1 LIIAA
6 LVWGPRV
13 WTPKPEI
20 AWIEIP
26 AATFMMGTDPNSEV
40 DEWAQHPDLTHEQPQ
55 HVVSLD
61 GYALTKYE
69 VTNGQYARCVEAT
82 VCEGEIEDKLAD
94 PEYADHPVVNVDWY
108 EARTFCRWVG
118 GRLPTEAEWEYAARG
133 QEGYIYP
140 WGNEFDCARGNF
152 DDETDRAEE
161 TVLGQVGC
169 DGYPETAP
177 VGSFP
182 EGASWCGAHDM
193 AGNVWEWTA
202 DWYDADYYAHSPVE
216 NPIGPETGE
225 YRVRRGGSWWDTNA
239 DDVQPALLRCAFRNR
254 LRPGNVDDDVGF
266 RCARG
271 SP

>member
-13 WTPKPEI
+13 WTPRPEI

-26 AATFMMGTDPNSEV
+26 AATFMMGSDPEV
-40 DEWAQHPDLTHEQPQ
+40 DEWAQDDEQPQ
-55 HVVSLD
+55 HVVALD
-61 GYALTKYE
+61 GYAITKYE
-69 VTNGQYARCVEAT
+69 ITNEQYARCVEST
-82 VCEGEIEDKLAD
+82 VCEGEIDDKLAD

-152 DDETDRAEE
+152 DDETHFTEE
-161 TVLGQVGC
+161 AVLGQVGC
-169 DGYPETAP
+169 DGYPEIAP

-239 DDVQPALLRCAFRNR
+239 DDVQPALLRCAFRR
-254 LRPGNVDDDVGF
+254 GFRPDDDGIDIGF

>member
-1 LIIAA
+1 
-6 LVWGPRV
+6 
-13 WTPKPEI
+13 
-20 AWIEIP
+20 
-26 AATFMMGTDPNSEV
+26 MMGSDPEV
-40 DEWAQHPDLTHEQPQ
+40 DEWAQDDEQPQ
-55 HVVSLD
+55 HVVALD
-61 GYALTKYE
+61 GYAITKYE
-69 VTNGQYARCVEAT
+69 ITNEQYARCVEST
-82 VCEGEIEDKLAD
+82 VCEGEIDDKLAD
-94 PEYADHPVVNVDWY
+94 PEYADHPVVNVSWY

-152 DDETDRAEE
+152 DDETDFTEE

-169 DGYPETAP
+169 DGFVQTAP

-202 DWYDADYYAHSPVE
+202 DWYDVGYYAHSPVE
-216 NPIGPETGE
+216 NPTSSETGE
-225 YRVRRGGSWWDTNA
+225 YRVLRGGSWWDNNP
-239 DDVQPALLRCAFRNR
+239 DNVQPALLRCAFRR
-254 LRPGNVDDDVGF
+254 GTRPDDDGDNIGF